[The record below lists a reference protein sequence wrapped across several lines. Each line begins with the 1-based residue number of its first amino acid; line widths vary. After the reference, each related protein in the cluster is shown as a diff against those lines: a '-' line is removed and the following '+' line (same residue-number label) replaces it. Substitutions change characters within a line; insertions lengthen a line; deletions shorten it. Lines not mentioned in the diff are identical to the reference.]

1 MKKDV
6 KLISIILLIIG
17 VMYLNVQFWI
27 IFFPEAIAE
36 VSLIIAMIG
45 TLVWTSLSLIFIG
58 KFLTCYFLTRDSM
71 KD

>member
-1 MKKDV
+1 
-6 KLISIILLIIG
+6 
-17 VMYLNVQFWI
+17 MYLNVQFWI

-36 VSLIIAMIG
+36 VPLIIAMIG

-58 KFLTCYFLTRDSM
+58 IFLTCYFLARNSM